1 MGKSTTCGIGT
12 ALSAVGTM
20 LQPNEMLQ
28 NLQMWL
34 TLFGLGLTILVT
46 LSGIFS
52 KIYKKISEWHTKA
65 LADKK
70 VSKDELKEL
79 GEILKSGLNDLN
91 SQVQELK
98 KETDSAKVSEEHKEF
113 KALKPV
119 LGGEKV
125 NENIGLNQ

>member
-52 KIYKKISEWHTKA
+52 KIYKKIAEWHKNA
-65 LADKK
+65 VADKK
-70 VSKDELKEL
+70 ISKDEIKEL

-98 KETDSAKVSEEHKEF
+98 KESDFAKAEEHHDEF

-119 LGGEKV
+119 LEGEKV
-125 NENIGLNQ
+125 NEDNRFNQ